1 MDWLKGEMQKL
12 IYTFH
17 KQTTMTKKQIIIELR
32 QEFPNTPVRQFSRIV
47 YNKHKQLFN
56 DLTSCY
62 SQCNKALGK
71 NGEKSRVNN
80 KNAEPLNPE
89 NPYQFPKSEAVENIP
104 IKLPLA
110 NNNILVISDIQC
122 SLPRYPGLNLCF

>member
-1 MDWLKGEMQKL
+1 
-12 IYTFH
+12 
-17 KQTTMTKKQIIIELR
+17 MTKKQIIIELR
-32 QEFPNTPVRQFSRIV
+32 QEFPNTPVRQFARIV
-47 YNKHKQLFN
+47 YNKNKHLFN
-56 DLTSCY
+56 DLASCY

-71 NGEKSRVNN
+71 GGEATRKNN

-110 NNNILVISDIQC
+110 NNNIL
-122 SLPRYPGLNLCF
+122 SLVKIICNIHINIMSTSVNKIIEFTIMFFSFKFLTI